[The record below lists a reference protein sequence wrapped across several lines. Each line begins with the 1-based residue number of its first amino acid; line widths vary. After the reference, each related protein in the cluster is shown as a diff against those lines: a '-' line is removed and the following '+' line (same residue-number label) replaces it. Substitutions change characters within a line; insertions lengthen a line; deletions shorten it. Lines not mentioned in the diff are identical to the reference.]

1 MSPLTVV
8 LLTVLLASYLWIE
21 RYVITPPYF
30 FIYYVLFSFFLFVVT
45 A

>member
-1 MSPLTVV
+1 MSYLT
-8 LLTVLLASYLWIE
+8 LVLLAILLTSYFWIE